1 MLIKVVADLLILMTA
16 VVVVDCVAYIIE
28 LAVLGAMTREL
39 LYTAVAAIIL
49 ALAGQLVFSWLPS
62 RDAFGISARVKR

>member
-1 MLIKVVADLLILMTA
+1 VLAKVVADLLILMTT
-16 VVVVDCVAYIIE
+16 VVVVDRVAYIIE

-49 ALAGQLVFSWLPS
+49 ALTRRLVFSWLSS